1 MKKYTLKNNKTKT
14 LGVVLLLMFWYL
26 IYYFVGNS
34 IIIPSPI
41 ETVIEIKSIVLG
53 EKFLF
58 IIGSTFARTIIAF
71 IMAVALAGILGILSA
86 VSNIIYNFLIPILKL
101 LKTMPTMAMVILALI
116 WLKNDKAPILM
127 AILAIF
133 PIIYEGVLNN
143 IFNVDKNII
152 NMLNLYN
159 VRIADIIKKIYIPKT
174 ISAIKQIFSSTLGL
188 CFKIIIGGEILA
200 SPNNSIGSE
209 IQLQK
214 IYLNTAG
221 VFAWIFIIIVLSMIM
236 ELIIFYFQKMLIYK
250 LKNRN

>member
-41 ETVIEIKSIVLG
+41 ETFIEFKSIVL
-53 EKFLF
+53 EERFLF
-58 IIGSTFARTIIAF
+58 IIGGTFTRTIIAF
-71 IMAVALAGILGILSA
+71 IIAVVLAGIVGILSA

-133 PIIYEGVLNN
+133 PIIYEG
-143 IFNVDKNII
+143 I
-152 NMLNLYN
+152 
-159 VRIADIIKKIYIPKT
+159 
-174 ISAIKQIFSSTLGL
+174 
-188 CFKIIIGGEILA
+188 
-200 SPNNSIGSE
+200 
-209 IQLQK
+209 
-214 IYLNTAG
+214 
-221 VFAWIFIIIVLSMIM
+221 
-236 ELIIFYFQKMLIYK
+236 
-250 LKNRN
+250 